1 MGSYQ
6 YRISRVRFDLS
17 DLILAEASRQ
27 NVLLEYM
34 RVTKLEVGYCVEF
47 SEKKFFVPDSR

>member
-34 RVTKLEVGYCVEF
+34 HVTKLEEMW
-47 SEKKFFVPDSR
+47 